1 MDYTYSVSL
10 EEETLMDCLTLREA
24 LKYLFMFIQLFEGR
38 SITIFN
44 QTTNEIVLEYAPGN
58 RSFDDSWVSDKIKE
72 I

>member
-10 EEETLMDCLTLREA
+10 EEVTLMDCLTLKEA
-24 LKYLFMFIQLFEGR
+24 LKYLFMFIQLFGNR

-58 RSFDDSWVSDKIKE
+58 CSLNDSWVSDRIKE

>member
-1 MDYTYSVSL
+1 MDYIYSVSL
-10 EEETLMDCLTLREA
+10 EEVTLMDCLTLKEA
-24 LKYLFMFIQLFEGR
+24 LKYLFMFIQLFGNR

-58 RSFDDSWVSDKIKE
+58 CSFDDSWVSDRIKE

>member
-10 EEETLMDCLTLREA
+10 EEVTLMDCLTLKEA
-24 LKYLFMFIQLFEGR
+24 LKYLFMFIQLFGNR

-44 QTTNEIVLEYAPGN
+44 QTTNEIVIEYAPGN
-58 RSFDDSWVSDKIKE
+58 CSFDDSWVSDRIKE

>member
-10 EEETLMDCLTLREA
+10 EEVTLIDCLTLKEA
-24 LKYLFMFIQLFEGR
+24 LKYLFMFIQLFGNR

-44 QTTNEIVLEYAPGN
+44 QITNEIVLEYAPGN
-58 RSFDDSWVSDKIKE
+58 RSFDDSWVSDRIKE

>member
-10 EEETLMDCLTLREA
+10 EENTLVDCLTLKQA
-24 LKYLFMFIQLFEGR
+24 LKYLFMFIQLFGNR

-58 RSFDDSWVSDKIKE
+58 CSFDDSWVSDRIKE

>member
-1 MDYTYSVSL
+1 MDYTYSVCL
-10 EEETLMDCLTLREA
+10 VEVTLMDCLTLKEA
-24 LKYLFMFIQLFEGR
+24 LKYLFMFIQLFGNR

-58 RSFDDSWVSDKIKE
+58 CSFDDSWVSDRIKE

>member
-10 EEETLMDCLTLREA
+10 EEETLMDCLTLKEA
-24 LKYLFMFIQLFEGR
+24 LKYLFMFIQLFGNR

-58 RSFDDSWVSDKIKE
+58 CSFDDYWLSDRIKE

>member
-10 EEETLMDCLTLREA
+10 EEVTLIDCLTLKEA
-24 LKYLFMFIQLFEGR
+24 LKYLFMFIQLFGNR

-58 RSFDDSWVSDKIKE
+58 CSFDDSWVSDRIKE

>member
-10 EEETLMDCLTLREA
+10 EEVTLMDCLTLKEA
-24 LKYLFMFIQLFEGR
+24 LKYLFMFIQLFGNR

-44 QTTNEIVLEYAPGN
+44 QTTNEIVLEYAPRN
-58 RSFDDSWVSDKIKE
+58 CSFDDSWVSDRIKE

>member
-1 MDYTYSVSL
+1 MNYTYSVSL
-10 EEETLMDCLTLREA
+10 EEETLIDFLTLKEA

-44 QTTNEIVLEYAPGN
+44 QTTNEIVLVYAPGN
-58 RSFDDSWVSDKIKE
+58 CAFDDSWVSDKIKE